1 MRASVIVAVVFRAS
15 RKKGALGAT
24 PKGTPNET
32 PSSLLK
38 LSADAACGKCG
49 KPTGATG
56 TISTK
61 VLFVAG
67 NVSAVTSAVSVSFVT
82 LQNSGKTSGIL

>member
-1 MRASVIVAVVFRAS
+1 MAVVFRAS

-24 PKGTPNET
+24 PKGMPNET

-38 LSADAACGKCG
+38 LSADAECGKCG
-49 KPTGATG
+49 KPKGATG
-56 TISTK
+56 TISTN
-61 VLFVAG
+61 VLAVAG
-67 NVSAVTSAVSVSFVT
+67 NVSAVTGAVPVSLVT